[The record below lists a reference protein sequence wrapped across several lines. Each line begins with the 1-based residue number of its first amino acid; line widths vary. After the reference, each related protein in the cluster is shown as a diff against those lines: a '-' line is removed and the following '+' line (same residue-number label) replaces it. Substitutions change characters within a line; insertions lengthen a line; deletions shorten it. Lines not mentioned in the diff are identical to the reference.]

1 MTEFQRSFL
10 NILISG
16 LGEDVGQVATDIEI
30 AKIAKCANR
39 HQVSVLAYYGIKN
52 LHLFG
57 DEQMQG
63 FKDHTYNIIYATVNQ
78 MYELERLTN
87 TFNVEGID
95 YRLLKGAYIRDYY
108 LKPEMRLMSDIDVLI
123 RDSQYK
129 IIKSLMKELGYIF
142 SYESD
147 HEITWKLPNGLIVE
161 LHKSLVPTYN
171 KDFIRYYGDGWRVF
185 ESEEKLYEKQYIYSF
200 VHFAKHYRDGGA
212 GIKYVFDFYVM
223 QKANKDLDI
232 EYIREQLLELKLLE
246 FYDNI
251 CKTMG
256 VWFEGE
262 EDTDVTN
269 LITENLFT
277 SGVYGSFEKHAIAKT
292 YKKSK
297 QTGSIKKAR
306 IQNTFSSA
314 FSSLENNK
322 KRHRFLN
329 KMPFLLPVAWALN
342 WLSALTKN
350 HNKIGEVMKKA
361 AVSTE
366 ENVEKFR
373 KDLQMVGLDYY
384 D

>member
-16 LGEDVGQVATDIEI
+16 LGEEVGQVTTDINKVE
-30 AKIAKCANR
+30 KCAKR
-39 HQVSVLAYYGIKN
+39 HQLSVLAYYGIKN
-52 LHLFG
+52 LGLFNDG
-57 DEQMQG
+57 QMQG

-78 MYELERLTN
+78 IYELERLTE
-87 TFNVEGID
+87 TFKAEGID

-108 LKPEMRLMSDIDVLI
+108 LKPEMRSMSDIDILI

-129 IIKSLMKELGYIF
+129 KIKPIMKRLGYVF

-147 HEITWKLPNGLIVE
+147 HEITWKLPNGLVVE

-185 ESEEKLYEKQYIYSF
+185 ESEDKIYEKQYVYSF

-212 GIKYVFDFYVM
+212 GIKYVLDFYVM
-223 QKANKDLDI
+223 QKANKDLDY
-232 EYIREQLLELKLLE
+232 EYIRAQLSELKLLE
-246 FYDNI
+246 FYNNVLKMID
-251 CKTMG
+251 
-256 VWFEGE
+256 VWFYSK
-262 EDTDVTN
+262 EDSEITD

-277 SGVYGSFEKHAIAKT
+277 SGVYGNFEKHAIART
-292 YKKSK
+292 YKKAK
-297 QTGSIKKAR
+297 KTGSVKKAR
-306 IQNTFSSA
+306 ISNTIASA
-314 FSSLENNK
+314 FSSLESNK

-366 ENVEKFR
+366 ENVEKYR
-373 KDLQMVGLDYY
+373 RDLQAVGLDYY

>member
-16 LGEDVGQVATDIEI
+16 LGEDVGQVATDIEL
-30 AKIAKCANR
+30 AEIAKCANR
-39 HQVSVLAYYGIKN
+39 HQLSVLAYYGIKN
-52 LHLFG
+52 LHLFS

-87 TFNVEGID
+87 TFKVKGID
-95 YRLLKGAYIRDYY
+95 YRLLKGSYIRDYY

-129 IIKSLMKELGYIF
+129 IIKPLMKELGYVF

-256 VWFEGE
+256 VWFEGK
-262 EDTDVTN
+262 EDTEVTD

-329 KMPFLLPVAWALN
+329 KMPFLLPLAWALN
-342 WLSALTKN
+342 WLYAITKN

-373 KDLQMVGLDYY
+373 KDLQAVGLDYY

>member
-16 LGEDVGQVATDIEI
+16 LGEDIGQVTTYCDIS
-30 AKIAKCANR
+30 KIAKCANR
-39 HQVSVLAYYGIKN
+39 HQLSVLAYYGIKN
-52 LHLFG
+52 LHLFS

-87 TFNVEGID
+87 AFKAEGFD
-95 YRLLKGAYIRDYY
+95 YRLLKGSYIRDYY
-108 LKPEMRLMSDIDVLI
+108 MKPEMRSMSDIDILI

-129 IIKSLMKELGYIF
+129 KIKPLMKNLGYIF

-212 GIKYVFDFYVM
+212 GIKYVLDFYVM
-223 QKANKDLDI
+223 QKANKDMDN
-232 EYIREQLLELKLLE
+232 EYIRAQLSELKLLE
-246 FYDNI
+246 FYDNVL
-251 CKTMG
+251 KTID
-256 VWFEGE
+256 VWFNGK
-262 EDTDVTN
+262 EDSEITD

-277 SGVYGSFEKHAIAKT
+277 SGVYGNFEKHAIAKT
-292 YKKSK
+292 YKKSMK
-297 QTGSIKKAR
+297 TGSVKKAR

-314 FSSLENNK
+314 FSSLHDNK

-329 KMPFLLPVAWALN
+329 KMPFLLPLAWIIN
-342 WLSALTKN
+342 WISAITKN

-373 KDLQMVGLDYY
+373 KDLQAVGLDFY

>member
-16 LGEDVGQVATDIEI
+16 LGEDVGQVATDIEL
-30 AKIAKCANR
+30 AEIAKCANR
-39 HQVSVLAYYGIKN
+39 HQLSVLAYYGIKN

-87 TFNVEGID
+87 TFKVKGID
-95 YRLLKGAYIRDYY
+95 YRLLKGSYIRDYY

-129 IIKSLMKELGYIF
+129 IIKPLMKELGYVF

-256 VWFEGE
+256 VWFEGK
-262 EDTDVTN
+262 EDTEVTD

-329 KMPFLLPVAWALN
+329 KMPFLLPLAWALN
-342 WLSALTKN
+342 WLYAITKN

-373 KDLQMVGLDYY
+373 KDLQAVGLDYY